1 VKQVADV
8 EYIAI
13 FPNKHILEAFSRSSG
28 LELAL
33 YRLKVTI
40 TPTTLDLAA
49 SSVLQEGWVQM
60 FNVPDHARS
69 EEAVTLIAEK
79 AGEER

>member
-69 EEAVTLIAEK
+69 KEAVTLIAEK